1 MLAVEPD
8 EPGQA
13 DGAAAHQ
20 PLRSLGEQ
28 DHLLVAPR
36 PDRLDE
42 PSAGGKLLRQG
53 RRNPGERRGDE
64 DCVERSTLGKAYGP
78 VAHDDLDIGD
88 TVPGKVIPGRPGDVR

>member
-20 PLRSLGEQ
+20 TLRSLVEQ
-28 DHLLVAPR
+28 NHLLIAPR

-42 PSAGGKLLRQG
+42 PSARGKLLRQG

-64 DCVERSTLGKAYGP
+64 DGVERSVLGKACGP
-78 VAHDDLDIGD
+78 VAHDALDVGD
-88 TVPGKVIPGRPGDVR
+88 TVPGKVVPGCRG